1 MKKHMSGIGIG
12 KTAGLCSLLACLT
25 TPTYAELQINGF
37 GNFIVGKTQGGGAVL
52 QSYDEDPTF
61 EPNSMMGLQFSH
73 KFDGKLTATAQVIAK
88 ASTNWRADLA
98 WAYLSYE
105 ATDNLQLFFGRQRI
119 PFYAY
124 SEFIDVGYTYH
135 WNTPPAQVYSAP
147 LNTVNGFGAIY
158 THEIGNFTSKWHL
171 TLGEGRNS
179 PTDRF
184 VFDYP
189 DLKNLV
195 WSIEQDNYKFRLNYG
210 TSRQA
215 FESTFFNA
223 LVAPFEQQ
231 GPAAGLSATQ
241 IETIVNE
248 VVSDYTNNDDDDTIS
263 FLIAGFNYNNGS
275 WLIASEYSQ
284 LRFNNSLVASQD
296 VWYGSVGY
304 QFNTIT
310 PHITY
315 GGQDPKIPNT
325 DFLAPA
331 EATGDATLMIAS
343 QTIRAI
349 AQSFGNNQ
357 RYGTIGLRW
366 DAHPSVALKF
376 DITRRWR
383 EQSVGDKQSTTLFL
397 FGLSTV
403 F

>member
-1 MKKHMSGIGIG
+1 MMKNKFFITPLKLIGSLSLF
-12 KTAGLCSLLACLT
+12 LCIA
-25 TPTYAELQINGF
+25 TPSYAEIQINGF
-37 GNFIVGKTQGGGAVL
+37 GNFIIGKTPGRD
-52 QSYDEDPTF
+52 SYSGYTEDPTF
-61 EPNSMMGLQFSH
+61 EPDSIMGLQFSH
-73 KFDGKLTATAQVIAK
+73 KFDDKLTATAQVIAK
-88 ASTNWRADLA
+88 AETNWRADLA

-135 WNTPPAQVYSAP
+135 WNTPPGQVYSAP
-147 LNTVNGFGAIY
+147 LDTVNGFGAVY
-158 THEIGNFTSKWHL
+158 THEIGHFTSKWHL

-215 FESTFFNA
+215 FENAGFNA
-223 LVAPFEQQ
+223 LAAPFEQQ
-231 GPAAGLSATQ
+231 GPAAGLSDDQ
-241 IETIVNE
+241 IQNIVNKII
-248 VVSDYTNNDDDDTIS
+248 SDYTNNDDDDTIA
-263 FLIAGFNYNNGS
+263 FLIAGFNYNNGN

-284 LRFNNSLVASQD
+284 LTFKNSLVPSQD
-296 VWYGSVGY
+296 VWYASVGY
-304 QFNTIT
+304 QFNNIT
-310 PHITY
+310 PHFTY

-325 DFLAPA
+325 DFLLPA
-331 EATGDATLMIAS
+331 EATGDAILVGTS
-343 QTIRAI
+343 QAIRAI
-349 AQSFGNNQ
+349 TQSFSNNQ
-357 RYGTIGLRW
+357 RIATVGVRW
-366 DAHPSVALKF
+366 DFHPSVALKF

-383 EQSVGDKQSTTLFL
+383 EQSVGSKVSNTLFL